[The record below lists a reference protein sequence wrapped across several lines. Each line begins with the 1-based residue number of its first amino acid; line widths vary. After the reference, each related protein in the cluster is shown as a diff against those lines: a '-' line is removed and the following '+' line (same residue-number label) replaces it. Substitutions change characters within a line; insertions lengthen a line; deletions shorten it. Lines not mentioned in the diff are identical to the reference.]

1 LILVDTSVLLDFLKG
16 HSNSKTEIFETAI
29 KQKLLFGIASYT
41 YQEILQGAKNKQEY
55 DKLKN
60 YLSTQK
66 IYFLPETIET
76 YEKAAHLY
84 FDLRRKGVTPRST
97 IDILILL
104 TAIEHNLLLLH
115 NDKDFDIISEK
126 LTDLKICRKLASLP

>member
-1 LILVDTSVLLDFLKG
+1 
-16 HSNSKTEIFETAI
+16 
-29 KQKLLFGIASYT
+29 
-41 YQEILQGAKNKQEY
+41 
-55 DKLKN
+55 
-60 YLSTQK
+60 
-66 IYFLPETIET
+66 LPETIET

-97 IDILILL
+97 IDILITL

-126 LTDLKICRKLASLP
+126 LTDLKICRNLLSLPR